1 MLHLL
6 KIEWLKLKNYRT
18 FWVLAILYAISNY
31 GVAYLAYQIYLD
43 ITEDFTTRGVGR
55 AILGDPPFD
64 FPAIWLT
71 VSWWCGFLLF
81 IPGLMVIISVTNE
94 FSYKTHRQNIVD
106 GWSRMQFIS
115 VKLGLVFIISVIAT
129 LIVAITASIMGLQG
143 GSAFSFDQAEYLFYF
158 FLQTISY
165 CSVALLLSLLIKRSG
180 LTIGVFF
187 LYVFLLENAFG
198 AWLSYKFD
206 DLGKY
211 LPLNSTDSL
220 IPFPFVRNLTEAALH
235 APVYSK
241 LLPLAFAYLAIYVFL
256 SIRKFQRTDL

>member
-1 MLHLL
+1 MLQLL
-6 KIEWLKLKNYRT
+6 KVEWLKLKNYRT
-18 FWVLAILYAISNY
+18 FWVLSILYAISNY
-31 GVAYLAYQIYLD
+31 GVAFIAYKIYLD

-71 VSWWCGFLLF
+71 VAWWCGFLLF
-81 IPGLMVIISVTNE
+81 IPGLLVIISVTNE

-115 VKLGLVFIISVIAT
+115 VKLGLVFLVSLIAT
-129 LIVAITASIMGLQG
+129 LIVGITTVIMGLQG
-143 GSAFSFDQAEYLFYF
+143 GSSFSLNQIEYLLYF
-158 FLQTISY
+158 FLQALAY

-180 LTIGVFF
+180 LTIGVYF

-198 AWLSYKFD
+198 AWLSYKFN

-220 IPFPFVRNLTEAALH
+220 IPFPFVRNLTEAALR
-235 APVYSK
+235 APVYSI
-241 LLPLAFAYLAIYVFL
+241 LLPLSVGYLLLYTFF
-256 SIRKFQRTDL
+256 SIRKFRRDDL